1 MNQLELLTLAR
12 ADRKL
17 PNVVGFSVAS
27 MLDHLKRISESK
39 ADLATR
45 QAAVMELVAEEL
57 LKHKEP
63 SHARSNA
70 QPEQSPRSES
80 A

>member
-1 MNQLELLTLAR
+1 MNQLELLTVAR

-17 PNVVGFSVAS
+17 PNVVRFSVAS

-57 LKHKEP
+57 LKHKE
-63 SHARSNA
+63 
-70 QPEQSPRSES
+70 
-80 A
+80 

>member
-1 MNQLELLTLAR
+1 MNQLELLTIAR

-17 PNVVGFSVAS
+17 PNVVKFSVAS

-45 QAAVMELVAEEL
+45 QAAVMQLVAEEL
-57 LKHKEP
+57 LKH
-63 SHARSNA
+63 NA
-70 QPEQSPRSES
+70 L
-80 A
+80 

>member
-17 PNVVGFSVAS
+17 PNVVSFSVAS

-45 QAAVMELVAEEL
+45 QASVMQLVAEEL
-57 LKHKEP
+57 LKHNV
-63 SHARSNA
+63 SI
-70 QPEQSPRSES
+70 
-80 A
+80 

>member
-17 PNVVGFSVAS
+17 PNVVKFSVAS

-57 LKHKEP
+57 LKHNV
-63 SHARSNA
+63 SN
-70 QPEQSPRSES
+70 
-80 A
+80 

>member
-1 MNQLELLTLAR
+1 MNQLELLTVAR

-17 PNVVGFSVAS
+17 PNVVSFSVAS

-45 QAAVMELVAEEL
+45 QAAVMQLVAEEL
-57 LKHKEP
+57 LKHNV
-63 SHARSNA
+63 SN
-70 QPEQSPRSES
+70 
-80 A
+80 

>member
-17 PNVVGFSVAS
+17 PNVVKFSVAS

-57 LKHKEP
+57 LKHNVP
-63 SHARSNA
+63 N
-70 QPEQSPRSES
+70 
-80 A
+80 

>member
-17 PNVVGFSVAS
+17 PNVVSFSVAS

-39 ADLATR
+39 SDLATR

-63 SHARSNA
+63 
-70 QPEQSPRSES
+70 
-80 A
+80 

>member
-17 PNVVGFSVAS
+17 PNVVKFSVAS

-57 LKHKEP
+57 LKHKE
-63 SHARSNA
+63 
-70 QPEQSPRSES
+70 
-80 A
+80 

>member
-17 PNVVGFSVAS
+17 PNVVSFSVAS

-45 QAAVMELVAEEL
+45 QAAVMQLVAEEL
-57 LKHKEP
+57 LKHNV
-63 SHARSNA
+63 SI
-70 QPEQSPRSES
+70 
-80 A
+80 

>member
-17 PNVVGFSVAS
+17 PNVVSFSAAS

-57 LKHKEP
+57 LKQQRLELAPGRALP
-63 SHARSNA
+63 SSL
-70 QPEQSPRSES
+70 S
-80 A
+80 